1 MGCSLGTIGMRRFL
15 AVLMLSP
22 VLALSGSLAAGSPS
36 PVATTWVTQ
45 VDDRFDSGGV
55 PDHWNLYDGP
65 YGSDPHNCAS
75 PDHVYVSAGMM
86 HMLMYYENKGQCGAG
101 WYTAGM
107 MLASEYG
114 TIDQRITMR
123 WRIVRHGVSSHYI
136 IPMRFPDIASWPQGG
151 EEDFCEG
158 TSLTGCS
165 TFLHYG
171 DDKGPAPEIA
181 HRYTFDMSEW
191 HTIRVVRRN
200 LSLSVFVDDFSS
212 PVWVYD
218 GTSETLPETIKRPV
232 LQQECPVEGCP
243 RGSAGTEDIQIDWIV
258 IDRPANVDGS

>member
-1 MGCSLGTIGMRRFL
+1 MVARFLHSGIGMKWFL
-15 AVLMLSP
+15 AALMLSSA
-22 VLALSGSLAAGSPS
+22 LTLSGSFAAGSPS
-36 PVATTWVTQ
+36 PAVTTWVTQ
-45 VDDRFDSGGV
+45 IDDRFDSGGV

-75 PDHVYVSAGMM
+75 PNHVYVSAGMM
-86 HMLMYYENKGQCGAG
+86 HMMMYYENQGPCGPG

-114 TIDQRITMR
+114 TIDQRITLR

-136 IPMRFPDIASWPQGG
+136 IPMRFPDNASWPQGG

-158 TSLTGCS
+158 SSLSGCS

-171 DDKGPAPEIA
+171 DDPAVHVA
-181 HRYTFDMSEW
+181 RHYTFNPSDW
-191 HTIRVVRRN
+191 HTMRFVRRN
-200 LSLSVFVDDFSS
+200 LELNVFIDDFSS

-218 GTSETLPETIKRPV
+218 GTSETLPETVKRPV
-232 LQQECPVEGCP
+232 LQQECPVDGCP
-243 RGSAGTEDIQIDWIV
+243 RDSAGTEDIQIDWIV
-258 IDRPANVDGS
+258 IERPANADGT